1 MTQKINFELVSPES
15 KIMSDGVTMAV
26 IPGSEGDFG
35 VLSGHAPLVANV
47 RTGVVEIYREN
58 MNDITDRVFIA
69 GGVADVTGDQCT
81 LLAEQAINVND
92 IDKTDIDKQI
102 TEIESDLSS
111 ITDEGDKNRYH
122 KKLDIL
128 RAMSQSVA

>member
-1 MTQKINFELVSPES
+1 MTQKIQFELVSPES
-15 KIMSDGVTMAV
+15 KIMSEGVTMAV

-35 VLSGHAPLVANV
+35 VLSGHTPIVANV

-58 MNDITDRVFIA
+58 MTQVTDRIFIA

-92 IDKTDIDKQI
+92 IDKADIEKQI
-102 TEIESDLSS
+102 SDIESDLAS
-111 ITDEGDKNRYH
+111 ISNDNDQSRFH

-128 RAMSQSVA
+128 RAMAQSVA

>member
-15 KIMSDGVTMAV
+15 KIMSEGVRMAV

-35 VLSGHAPLVANV
+35 VLAGHTPIVANV
-47 RTGVVEIYREN
+47 RAGVVDIYSDN
-58 MNDITDRVFIA
+58 MNDITNRIFIA
-69 GGVADVTGDQCT
+69 GGVADVTGEQCT

-92 IDKTDIDKQI
+92 IDKADIDQQI
-102 TEIESDLSS
+102 TDIESDLSS
-111 ITDEGDKNRYH
+111 ITDENDKNRYH

-128 RAMSQSVA
+128 RAMSQSAA